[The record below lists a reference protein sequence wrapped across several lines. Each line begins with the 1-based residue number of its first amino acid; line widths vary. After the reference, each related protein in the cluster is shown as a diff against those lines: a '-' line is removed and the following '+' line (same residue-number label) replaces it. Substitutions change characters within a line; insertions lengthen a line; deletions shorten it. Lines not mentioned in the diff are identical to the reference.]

1 MKSAGGDA
9 GVTNERSAGVS
20 PARKSRFAAAC
31 ATVLRYLEEIVM
43 RRAFSPGSFLFV
55 ALLLACS
62 GTPAYAQSQLPAE
75 LQQKIDKAASE
86 ALAKTGVPSASVA
99 VVKGAQIAYLH
110 AYGNA
115 RLDPS
120 TPATPQMRYSIG
132 SISKQFTATAILLL
146 QEQGKLSLDD
156 RVSKF
161 IPDLT
166 RANEVTIRQLLSHTS
181 GYQDYWPQDYVMPM
195 MLQPTTAQ
203 KILDGWA
210 RKPLDFDPGTKWQY
224 SNTNYVIAG
233 LIVEK
238 ASGQPLLQFLQQ
250 KVFAPLNM
258 KTVANIDQAKLGD
271 TDPTGYLRYALGPP
285 RPAPKEGP
293 GWLFAA
299 GELAM
304 TAEDLAK
311 WDISIIDQKLLKPAS
326 YHDLETET
334 LLKNGVGTEY
344 GLGVF
349 VRRDSGHRALSHGG
363 EVSGFTAESTIFPD
377 ERVAVVVLTNQDA
390 AGASGA
396 IARGIAPLLLATDD
410 AQTPAKLAQARK
422 IFEGLQH
429 GTVDRSLFTDN
440 ANFYFNEQALKDF
453 SGSLGPLGTPEEF
466 TQTFQSL
473 RGGMQFRL
481 YSIKFP
487 KTKLSAWTY
496 EMPDGKLEQFLVAA
510 QD

>member
-1 MKSAGGDA
+1 M
-9 GVTNERSAGVS
+9 RSAF
-20 PARKSRFAAAC
+20 SRATFLAA
-31 ATVLRYLEEIVM
+31 T
-43 RRAFSPGSFLFV
+43 
-55 ALLLACS
+55 LLLACS
-62 GTPAYAQSQLPAE
+62 CSCITADAQSQLPAD
-75 LQQKIDKAASE
+75 LQQKIDKAATD
-86 ALAKTGVPSASVA
+86 ALAKTGVPSASIA
-99 VVKGAQIAYLH
+99 VVKDAQIAYLH

-115 RLDPS
+115 RLDPP
-120 TPATPQMRYSIG
+120 TPASTEMRYAIG

-156 RVSKF
+156 KVAKF
-161 IPDLT
+161 LPDLT

-195 MLQPTTAQ
+195 MLQPVTAQ

-233 LIVEK
+233 LIIEK

-250 KVFAPLNM
+250 KVFAPLGM
-258 KTVANIDQAKLGD
+258 KSVADVNAAKLGD
-271 TDPTGYLRYALGPP
+271 TDPAGYLRYALGPP
-285 RPAPKEGP
+285 RPAPKEGA

-304 TAEDLAK
+304 RAEDLAK
-311 WDISIIDQKLLKPAS
+311 WDISLIDQKLLKPGS
-326 YHDLETET
+326 YRDLETEV
-334 LLKNGVGTEY
+334 LLKDGVGTEY

-363 EVSGFTAESTIFPD
+363 EVSGFTADNTIFPD

-396 IARGIAPLLLATDD
+396 IARSIAPLLLATDD
-410 AQTPAKLAQARK
+410 PQTPAKLSQARK

-429 GTVDRSLFTDN
+429 GTIDRSLFTDN
-440 ANFYFNEQALKDF
+440 ANFYFNDQALKDF
-453 SGSLGPLGTPEEF
+453 AGSLGPLGTPEDF
-466 TQTFQSL
+466 TQAFQSL

-487 KTKLSAWTY
+487 KARLRAWTY

-510 QD
+510 AD